1 MQLEE
6 VNVTINK
13 LLEQSQYVIIVNARM
28 DLKAFSMSDENTT
41 TSNQQP
47 DTVQYQD
54 CFLTVP
60 QNIKQNTGEPTSILL
75 INICYMD

>member
-1 MQLEE
+1 
-6 VNVTINK
+6 
-13 LLEQSQYVIIVNARM
+13 M

-47 DTVQYQD
+47 GYSAVPG
-54 CFLTVP
+54 LLPTVP
-60 QNIKQNTGEPTSILL
+60 QNIKQNTGEPTSILQ